1 MKEIKQTNKMN
12 IFYYIFNICKE
23 FFEEIYPQSNAKH
36 YQPNHYEHYYEH
48 NYQHDDEYRDV

>member
-1 MKEIKQTNKMN
+1 MN

-48 NYQHDDEYRDV
+48 NYQHDDEYRDD